1 VRAYLAEK
9 AESVVKLVGNDAL
22 VFSVVI
28 ADHIAPNRHL
38 QHIDGTVEVR
48 LEPGA
53 SVPAHD
59 HPAGEEVF
67 VLEGDVRIGRYHMK
81 AGDYLYTPPDAKHA
95 AASDRGCVF
104 LVTLPKPVV
113 MLKDA

>member
-1 VRAYLAEK
+1 MTDPKETFTSAAATEWQPSRFPGVFRKVLRSDT
-9 AESVVKLVGNDAL
+9 ESGESAAL
-22 VFSVVI
+22 
-28 ADHIAPNRHL
+28 
-38 QHIDGTVEVR
+38 VR

-59 HPAGEEVF
+59 DPAGEEVF
-67 VLEGDVRIGRYHMK
+67 VMR
-81 AGDYLYTPPDAKHA
+81 PPPT
-95 AASDRGCVF
+95 GCVF

>member
-1 VRAYLAEK
+1 MTDPKETFASAATAEWQPSRFPGVSRK
-9 AESVVKLVGNDAL
+9 VLRSDAESGESAAL
-22 VFSVVI
+22 V
-28 ADHIAPNRHL
+28 RM
-38 QHIDGTVEVR
+38 
-48 LEPGA
+48 EPGA

-67 VLEGDVRIGRYHMK
+67 VLEGDVRIGRHHMK
-81 AGDYLYTPPDAKHA
+81 TGDYLYTPPDAKHA

>member
-1 VRAYLAEK
+1 MTDPKETFTSAAATEWQPSRFPRVSRKVLRSDT
-9 AESVVKLVGNDAL
+9 ESGESAAL
-22 VFSVVI
+22 
-28 ADHIAPNRHL
+28 
-38 QHIDGTVEVR
+38 VR
-48 LEPGA
+48 LEAGA

-67 VLEGDVRIGRYHMK
+67 VLEGDVRIGRHHMK

-95 AASDRGCVF
+95 AASDGGCVF

>member
-1 VRAYLAEK
+1 MTDPKETFASSAAAEWRPSRFPGVALK
-9 AESVVKLVGNDAL
+9 VLRSDKESGESASL
-22 VFSVVI
+22 
-28 ADHIAPNRHL
+28 
-38 QHIDGTVEVR
+38 VR

-67 VLEGDVRIGRYHMK
+67 VLDGDVRIGRHHMK
-81 AGDYLYTPPDAKHA
+81 TGDYLYTPPSEKHA
-95 AASDRGCVF
+95 AASDSGCVF

-113 MLKDA
+113 MLKDP

>member
-1 VRAYLAEK
+1 MTDPKETFTSAAATEWQPSR
-9 AESVVKLVGNDAL
+9 
-22 VFSVVI
+22 F
-28 ADHIAPNRHL
+28 
-38 QHIDGTVEVR
+38 
-48 LEPGA
+48 PGV
-53 SVPAHD
+53 SRKVLRS
-59 HPAGEEVF
+59 EVF
-67 VLEGDVRIGRYHMK
+67 VLEGDVRIGRHHMK

>member
-1 VRAYLAEK
+1 MTDPKETFTSGAAGEWRPSRYPGVCLKVLRSDK
-9 AESVVKLVGNDAL
+9 ESGESASL
-22 VFSVVI
+22 
-28 ADHIAPNRHL
+28 
-38 QHIDGTVEVR
+38 VR
-48 LEPGA
+48 LDPGA

-67 VLEGDVRIGRYHMK
+67 VLEGDVRIGRHHMK

-95 AASDRGCVF
+95 AASDGGCVF

-113 MLKDA
+113 MLKDAL

>member
-1 VRAYLAEK
+1 MTDPKETFMSAVATEWQPARFPGVSRKVLRNDT
-9 AESVVKLVGNDAL
+9 ESGESAAL
-22 VFSVVI
+22 
-28 ADHIAPNRHL
+28 
-38 QHIDGTVEVR
+38 VR

-67 VLEGDVRIGRYHMK
+67 VLEGNVRIRRHHMK

-95 AASDRGCVF
+95 VASDGGCVF

>member
-1 VRAYLAEK
+1 MTDPRETLTSSAAAEWRPSK
-9 AESVVKLVGNDAL
+9 VAAGVSLKVLRSDKDSGESASL
-22 VFSVVI
+22 
-28 ADHIAPNRHL
+28 
-38 QHIDGTVEVR
+38 VR

-67 VLEGDVRIGRYHMK
+67 VLEGEVRIGLHHMK

-95 AASDRGCVF
+95 AVSDGGCVF

-113 MLKDA
+113 ILKDA

>member
-1 VRAYLAEK
+1 MMDMKETFTSSTTGEWRPSKVAAGVSIKMLRNDK
-9 AESVVKLVGNDAL
+9 DSGESASL
-22 VFSVVI
+22 
-28 ADHIAPNRHL
+28 
-38 QHIDGTVEVR
+38 VR

-67 VLEGDVRIGRYHMK
+67 VLEGDVRIGRHHLK
-81 AGDYLYTPPDAKHA
+81 TGDYLYTPPDAKHA
-95 AASDRGCVF
+95 AASEGGCVF

-113 MLKDA
+113 ILKDA

>member
-1 VRAYLAEK
+1 MVAIEVPGRFPQGAPGRHGKWRIGRA
-9 AESVVKLVGNDAL
+9 
-22 VFSVVI
+22 
-28 ADHIAPNRHL
+28 
-38 QHIDGTVEVR
+38 VR

-67 VLEGDVRIGRYHMK
+67 VVEGDVRIGRHHMK
-81 AGDYLYTPPDAKHA
+81 AGDYLYTPPDAKHV

>member
-1 VRAYLAEK
+1 MTDPKETFASAAATEWQPSRFPGVSRKVLRNDT
-9 AESVVKLVGNDAL
+9 ESGESAAL
-22 VFSVVI
+22 
-28 ADHIAPNRHL
+28 
-38 QHIDGTVEVR
+38 VR

-67 VLEGDVRIGRYHMK
+67 VLEGDV
-81 AGDYLYTPPDAKHA
+81 

>member
-1 VRAYLAEK
+1 MMDPRETFTSGAITEWRPSRFPGVSLKVLRRDE
-9 AESVVKLVGNDAL
+9 ESGESASL
-22 VFSVVI
+22 
-28 ADHIAPNRHL
+28 
-38 QHIDGTVEVR
+38 VR

-67 VLEGDVRIGRYHMK
+67 VLEGDVRIGRHQMK

-104 LVTLPKPVV
+104 LVSLPKPVV
-113 MLKDA
+113 ILKNA